1 MIEMEKMQF
10 SNIIVRFSAFALL
23 FLKLKISQAITNK
36 LKNSKKE
43 NDQKVLLWLVQIK
56 IQA

>member
-23 FLKLKISQAITNK
+23 FLKLKISQANTNN
-36 LKNSKKE
+36 LKNAKKE
-43 NDQKVLLWLVQIK
+43 NDKKVLL
-56 IQA
+56 